1 MERILNFSTRKGGVV
16 CLIVAGL
23 LAVVGVRPASAAV
36 CTAFTLTEAQV
47 SVFQNGSWIN
57 TPFQQIGP
65 SQFTIARNANWP
77 AQVTMVLRW
86 DVNSDAHP
94 EILPGASYAPEPVY
108 LDYQFVGEGFGT
120 SFGVVAQVNDIALTH
135 GAHPLYME
143 FAILL
148 PSTGC
153 DLIRSDIATL
163 TVTPALQID
172 PGQLPQLSCLPPNC
186 GPEVRQ
192 PGHDV
197 INPGF
202 VQPLQPQHLVPQLQL
217 QGGQ

>member
-1 MERILNFSTRKGGVV
+1 MERIIPSVTRKGGIL
-16 CLIVAGL
+16 CLVAAGL
-23 LAVVGVRPASAAV
+23 VSLAGVSPASAAV
-36 CTAFTLTEAQV
+36 CTAFTLTQAHV
-47 SVFQNGSWIN
+47 SVFQNGSWVN
-57 TPFQQIGP
+57 TPFQQTGP

-77 AQVTMVLRW
+77 ADVSLVLRW
-86 DVNSDAHP
+86 DVNPDAHP
-94 EILPGASYAPEPVY
+94 EILPGASYAPEPVFF
-108 LDYQFVGEGFGT
+108 DYQYVGEGFGT
-120 SFGVVAQVNDIALTH
+120 SFGVVAQVDDIAVTV
-135 GAHPLYME
+135 GPHPLYME

-163 TVTPALQID
+163 TVTPALHID

-192 PGHDV
+192 PGQDV

-202 VQPLQPQHLVPQLQL
+202 VQPMQPQQLVPQLQF